1 LVMLRVRENRTAQ
14 LLTSQLPEVD
24 VYTKTLVSGHADTA
38 DVEKGQDFTS
48 STQDRVGTVKVPLL
62 KEADVINLPKGQAF
76 ALLEGGQL
84 WKIRMPLPSGDG
96 DGDDAMM
103 PANLQK
109 IAEEM
114 QRNYRTSESWWSA
127 STVMPDVVTQGGLN
141 GAGG

>member
-1 LVMLRVRENRTAQ
+1 M
-14 LLTSQLPEVD
+14 
-24 VYTKTLVSGHADTA
+24 
-38 DVEKGQDFTS
+38 
-48 STQDRVGTVKVPLL
+48 
-62 KEADVINLPKGQAF
+62 INLPKGQAF

-96 DGDDAMM
+96 DDALM

-127 STVMPDVVTQGGLN
+127 SQVMPDVVTQGGRN